1 MIFELKTPTKSN
13 VFGAKIPSIRCKLRG
28 KNMQVG
34 GQKHDN
40 WEAKACQLGGKSMI
54 IGDLYDVNV
63 PQIDYLKVYMSYFS
77 ILFYQR
83 KRMYLTNKRFINKSE
98 CRGQLCFH
106 TLWFM
111 AGFCIKF
118 VVNTLVL
125 DSKQPFF
132 NKRAMFMPADR
143 STMALSLCTNHERCW
158 LTTCEASKGC
168 LVTLFIDRNKKCTS
182 VIFFSKLA
190 IKRG

>member
-1 MIFELKTPTKSN
+1 
-13 VFGAKIPSIRCKLRG
+13 
-28 KNMQVG
+28 
-34 GQKHDN
+34 
-40 WEAKACQLGGKSMI
+40 MI
-54 IGDLYDVNV
+54 IGDLYGVNV

-77 ILFYQR
+77 ILFCQR
-83 KRMYLTNKRFINKSE
+83 KRMHLTNKRFINKSE

-125 DSKQPFF
+125 DNKQPFF

-143 STMALSLCTNHERCW
+143 STMVLSLCTNHERC
-158 LTTCEASKGC
+158 
-168 LVTLFIDRNKKCTS
+168 
-182 VIFFSKLA
+182 
-190 IKRG
+190 